1 MSDIFQVLFKV
12 EITFNLV
19 DAEILNIFSHLV
31 LFVM

>member
-19 DAEILNIFSHLV
+19 DDEILNIFSHLV